1 MTATTANVGL
11 VPTLPARI
19 PLAQLPTPLER
30 LDRLSAAWGGA
41 TNDGPTIWVKRDD
54 LTGFELSGNKVRKL
68 EFHLAAAIADG
79 ADTVITCGAAQSN
92 HCRATALAAARVGLR
107 SVLVIRTA
115 DGGPAP
121 TTGNHLLHHLAG
133 TEIVTITPEAYSERT
148 AVMRAIAADQAE
160 REHRAWIIPEGA
172 SDALGMWGFVLAMR
186 ELAVQFDAA
195 GMTSPPTIWHA
206 ASSGGTT
213 AGMAWAVDRLKL
225 GTPIVASSVGDSAG
239 ELRARVEA
247 IWDEA
252 LQTFGGEPP
261 DPAPLEVIDTYV
273 GGGYGMVSPDELAV
287 QLEVTQAT
295 GLLFDPT
302 YTGKALYGLRRE
314 IAAGRWSA
322 NDHVVFWHTGGGFAV
337 FAHDYGAALA

>member
-1 MTATTANVGL
+1 M
-11 VPTLPARI
+11 PTLPPRI

-30 LDRLSAAWGGA
+30 LDRLTVDWGGP
-41 TNDGPTIWVKRDD
+41 NLWVKRDD

-115 DGGPAP
+115 DGNAVPLA
-121 TTGNHLLHHLAG
+121 GNHLLHHLAG
-133 TEIVTITPEAYSERT
+133 TEIVTITPDAYRERD
-148 AVMRAIAADQAE
+148 AVMQAVAVDQA
-160 REHRAWIIPEGA
+160 RLGHRAWVIPEGA

-186 ELAVQFDAA
+186 ELAEQFDAA
-195 GMTSPPTIWHA
+195 GFTTPPTIWHA

-225 GTPIVASSVGDSAG
+225 GTPIIASSVGDAAG
-239 ELRARVEA
+239 DLVNRVDV

-252 LQTFGGEPP
+252 LEAYGGRRPQ
-261 DPAPLEVIDTYV
+261 APLEVIDRYV
-273 GGGYGMVSPDELAV
+273 GGGYGITSQDELRV
-287 QLEVTQAT
+287 QLEVTQST
-295 GLLFDPT
+295 GLLLDPT
-302 YTGKALYGLRRE
+302 YSGKAFYGLHRE
-314 IAAGRWSA
+314 IASGRWSSS
-322 NDHVVFWHTGGGFAV
+322 DDVVFWHTGGGFAV
-337 FAHDYGAALA
+337 FAHDFGGAFGRSVGDDA